1 MLFAFNKQLI
11 NYIGDFSFQKIERR
25 SEKRPSFAK
34 PFCNNLARS
43 SYMNHWGMTGSFW
56 GQKSMGVLRLQIMRV
71 VVSELI
77 VAEREGFEPSKGY

>member
-1 MLFAFNKQLI
+1 
-11 NYIGDFSFQKIERR
+11 
-25 SEKRPSFAK
+25 
-34 PFCNNLARS
+34 
-43 SYMNHWGMTGSFW
+43 MNHWGMTGSFW